1 MLGPNGSGKST
12 TVKMILGLLYPT
24 AGQLSVLGRSP
35 QAVESKKEIGYL
47 PEESYLYKYLTAEE
61 TLDFFGSLFDLS
73 REERERRIEQLLD
86 MVGMSHARRRRVGE
100 FSKGMAR
107 RIGLAQA
114 MINDPEFLI
123 LDEPTSGLDPL
134 GCKEVKDLILMLKK
148 RGKTVL
154 VTSHLLSDVEDV
166 CDRVIILFG
175 GQIRAQGSMND
186 LLTVSDSTCIT
197 VPTLKQPEM
206 EKLLA
211 ELRKD
216 YNEGEI
222 SISHPRRSL
231 EEYFLDVISKAR
243 QESVETSG
251 AGAGKIAEYLSTDDD
266 KDKVLDTLIKE
277 PEVQVKEEPEVPAVD
292 TNKAVDAEQFLHSLT
307 DKGEKEQAKAVESAI
322 AEEKKQA
329 MAEADDKLNSL
340 LKGQK

>member
-1 MLGPNGSGKST
+1 
-12 TVKMILGLLYPT
+12 
-24 AGQLSVLGRSP
+24 
-35 QAVESKKEIGYL
+35 
-47 PEESYLYKYLTAEE
+47 
-61 TLDFFGSLFDLS
+61 
-73 REERERRIEQLLD
+73 
-86 MVGMSHARRRRVGE
+86 
-100 FSKGMAR
+100 
-107 RIGLAQA
+107 
-114 MINDPEFLI
+114 
-123 LDEPTSGLDPL
+123 
-134 GCKEVKDLILMLKK
+134 MLKK

-175 GQIRAQGSMND
+175 GQIRAQGTMND

-222 SISHPRRSL
+222 SVSHPRRSL

-243 QESVETSG
+243 KESVETSG
-251 AGAGKIAEYLSTDDD
+251 AGAGKIAEYLSSDED

-277 PEVQVKEEPEVPAVD
+277 PEVQVKEEVELPAVD